1 MKGTTLTTYQF
12 TLEKAIA
19 EWLEQKRLRT
29 GSQKTY
35 DAYRNTMQSF
45 RLVLVSGKY

>member
-1 MKGTTLTTYQF
+1 MPNTALTPYQF
-12 TLEKAIA
+12 TIEKAIA

-35 DAYRNTMQSF
+35 DAYRETM
-45 RLVLVSGKY
+45 